1 MKTYEIQMP
10 IPGQR
15 KDIAGENQLL
25 ELIDKHCQEYL
36 KSVKIAHKWLLRGVK
51 NSETPAFIGNSKKDR
66 PPRDSIDRYSKQWD
80 YILTSLGITA
90 QRHNSIFATTK
101 KSLAKNFGV
110 VYLIFPIDHAYSFS
124 YTNERDIVL
133 THLESFR
140 WVNLHA
146 INKFKYKLRA
156 LANHS
161 NDVVKMAVELS
172 LNLKDKDLWRSLPQL
187 EHTILKDHIPAK
199 YWDDTYYLD
208 VDKFVREF
216 QPQDTDLQTALAQG
230 YEVLINGSYI
240 ALDYQKYATQ
250 VSNYWQVPVVN

>member
-1 MKTYEIQMP
+1 MKTYEIQIP

-15 KDIAGENQLL
+15 KDIPQETQVM
-25 ELIDKHCQEYL
+25 ELIDQHCQEYL
-36 KSVKIAHKWLLRGVK
+36 KAVKLAHKWLLRGVK
-51 NSETPAFIGNSKKDR
+51 NSETHAFMGNSKKDR

-80 YILTSLGITA
+80 YMLNLLGIAA

-101 KSLAKNFGV
+101 KSLAKNFGR
-110 VYLIFPIDHAYSFS
+110 VYLIFPIDHAYSYS

-133 THLESFR
+133 THVESFR

-146 INKFKYKLRA
+146 LNKFKYKLRG
-156 LANHS
+156 LANHTD
-161 NDVVKMAVELS
+161 DVVKRAVELS
-172 LNLKDKDLWRSLPQL
+172 LDLKDKDLWRSIPQL
-187 EHTILKDHIPAK
+187 EDTTLKDYIPPK

-208 VDKFVREF
+208 VDKFAREF

-240 ALDYQKYATQ
+240 ALDYQTYATQ
-250 VSNYWQVPVVN
+250 VSNYWRVPVVN